1 MPSQVEPGSLPDL
14 ELRAARARRQAGAR
28 HARVARR
35 LRARR
40 QACRVLVSLGVVA
53 TAALVAVGGPQGA
66 STITIPRAAAREAT
80 RCPVPQSLRPV
91 FAQASQETGLPLS
104 LLAAV
109 AHVESRFD
117 PQALSHAGAIG
128 LLQLMPQTAAALH
141 YDATETAA
149 NVMAGAL
156 YLSRLRVHYRST
168 QLALAAYNAGPTAV
182 DRVGGAPSQE
192 TAAYVANVQKTWRAY
207 GNCA

>member
-1 MPSQVEPGSLPDL
+1 MPPLAERASLPEL

-28 HARVARR
+28 HARVV
-35 LRARR
+35 RR
-40 QACRVLVSLGVVA
+40 QRTQRRFRRALVSFAVVA
-53 TAALVAVGGPQGA
+53 SAALAVAGGPPSA
-66 STITIPRAAAREAT
+66 STIQARAAAPAPV
-80 RCPVPQSLRPV
+80 RCPVPHSLRPA
-91 FAQASQETGLPLS
+91 FTQASQLTGVPLS

-117 PQALSHAGAIG
+117 PQALSRAGAIG
-128 LLQLMPQTAAALH
+128 VLQLMPHTAASLH

-156 YLSRLRVHYRST
+156 YLSRLREQYRST
-168 QLALAAYNAGPTAV
+168 ALALAAYNAGPTAV
-182 DRVGGAPSQE
+182 DRAGAAPSEE
-192 TAAYVANVQKTWRAY
+192 TAAYVANVQRTWRAY